1 MGRPTNGPEI
11 LYIREAPNMKRA
23 VGQPIRATSA
33 RHPRKRKSLRR
44 VSWIG
49 ACLPISAVSSPK
61 LRGGVSSIWSARANS
76 SQHHTFALVE
86 HHFRPV
92 RS

>member
-11 LYIREAPNMKRA
+11 LYICESPNMKRA
-23 VGQPIRATSA
+23 VWTAN
-33 RHPRKRKSLRR
+33 PRRMSKASKETQKLAKDIMDRR
-44 VSWIG
+44 MP
-49 ACLPISAVSSPK
+49 AAVSSPK
-61 LRGGVSSIWSARANS
+61 LHGGVSSILSARANS